1 MPGSGTS
8 TMDVLKM
15 ACVRSYKLYN
25 GRLLIAKDCN
35 VLVDNQL
42 TTNTAAPCTSFSV
55 VSVALGHLLQ

>member
-8 TMDVLKM
+8 MMDVLKM
-15 ACVRSYKLYN
+15 ACVSSYKSYN

-35 VLVDNQL
+35 VDNQL

>member
-1 MPGSGTS
+1 
-8 TMDVLKM
+8 M
-15 ACVRSYKLYN
+15 ACVRSYKSYN

-35 VLVDNQL
+35 VDNQL